1 MDLYPC
7 VNGSDPRMHRTLTPR
22 PRWYRPL
29 KRSMNLA
36 SRLASWELAAGIRK
50 LCPHAHDRN
59 VVGQEK
65 KNLKSWC
72 TRQLEADVGWKIFRK
87 IKLDYYMGYD
97 RNYETNLTK
106 EKIKWDL
113 IYTH

>member
-36 SRLASWELAAGIRK
+36 SRLASWELVAGSEA
-50 LCPHAHDRN
+50 LCSHAHAHDDN
-59 VVGQEK
+59 DDTYVEEQE
-65 KNLKSWC
+65 LG
-72 TRQLEADVGWKIFRK
+72 RQTSSEADA
-87 IKLDYYMGYD
+87 
-97 RNYETNLTK
+97 
-106 EKIKWDL
+106 
-113 IYTH
+113 